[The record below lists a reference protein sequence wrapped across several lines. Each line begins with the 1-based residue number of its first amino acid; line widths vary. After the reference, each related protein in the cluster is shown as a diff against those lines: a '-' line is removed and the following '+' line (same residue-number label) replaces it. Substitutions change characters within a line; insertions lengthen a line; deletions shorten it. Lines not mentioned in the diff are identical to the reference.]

1 MSGQTVAEFM
11 AYWEAEGLAYVRRG
25 DYDWMAALVPGKR
38 VLEIGCGVGFSTAAL
53 LRRGLAVLAVD
64 SLVECLDA
72 TRQRAMTLADIA
84 ATASANA
91 SSAESLPQP
100 SLLAVRA

>member
-38 VLEIGCGVGFSTAAL
+38 VLEIGCGV
-53 LRRGLAVLAVD
+53 
-64 SLVECLDA
+64 
-72 TRQRAMTLADIA
+72 
-84 ATASANA
+84 
-91 SSAESLPQP
+91 
-100 SLLAVRA
+100 